1 MNATADQNFI
11 MKTIRQVYNS
21 LVLGQSQ
28 KRLDKAFND
37 LDATLDEIINQREEN
52 LKSQDRDSTGTKISS
67 NKTFPKK

>member
-67 NKTFPKK
+67 NKTSPKK